1 MGEEGPANLGAG
13 CLDPWSSS
21 GWNTPLSGLV
31 RQSPLSYNRKPEI
44 SYLPLRNVGILS
56 HPYVEFDYSAATG
69 ILGNANTP
77 KVAQDSSLILYQSPP
92 TGFKTLKIGFFKR
105 SKRDYLFFVRT

>member
-31 RQSPLSYNRKPEI
+31 RQSPLSYN
-44 SYLPLRNVGILS
+44 LS

-69 ILGNANTP
+69 ILGKANTP